1 MSVSPYEIPGR
12 VRVEEPAGG
21 WPLLRI
27 GTEAAEAELHLHG
40 AQVTG
45 FRKAGEEPLLFLS
58 RRAEFA
64 EGKAIRGGVPIVFPW
79 FGGREGMPAHGT
91 ARTTRWE
98 LEETAELDDGAVLAA
113 LRMPGT
119 GDLSVTFRVTVARTL
134 RMELSVLNTGEAPV
148 SFETCLHTYFAVGD
162 IRRTALRGL
171 RGARFIDSLTGESHI
186 DEEEEI
192 RISAETDRL
201 YQGTTAACE
210 IDDEA
215 NGRVITV
222 AKSGSRSTVVWNPW
236 VEKSR
241 RMADFGDEEY
251 LRMLCVESGNAM
263 DDAVTLAPDECAVL
277 AVEIGS
283 RGRA

>member
-12 VRVEEPAGG
+12 VRVEESAGG

-58 RRAEFA
+58 GRAEFA

-79 FGGREGMPAHGT
+79 FGGREGLPAHGT

-162 IRRTALRGL
+162 IRRTTLRGL
-171 RGARFIDSLTGESHI
+171 RGARFIDSLTGESHV

-201 YQGTTAACE
+201 YLGTTAACE

-251 LRMLCVESGNAM
+251 LRMLCVESGNVM

>member
-1 MSVSPYEIPGR
+1 MNVSPYEIPGR
-12 VRVEEPAGG
+12 VRVEESAGG

-27 GTEAAEAELHLHG
+27 GAEAAEAELHLHG

-45 FRKAGEEPLLFLS
+45 YRRRGEEPLLFLS
-58 RRAEFA
+58 GRAEFA

-79 FGGREGMPAHGT
+79 FGGREGLPAHGT
-91 ARTTRWE
+91 ARTARWE
-98 LEETAELDDGAVLAA
+98 LEETAELDDGSVLAA
-113 LRMPGT
+113 LRLPDA
-119 GDLSVTFRVTVARTL
+119 GDLSVTYRVTVGRTL
-134 RMELSVLNTGEAPV
+134 RMELSVLNTGAAPAT
-148 SFETCLHTYFAVGD
+148 FESCLHTYFAVGD

-171 RGARFIDSLTGESHI
+171 RGAEFIDSLTGERHV
-186 DEEEEI
+186 DGEEEI
-192 RISAETDRL
+192 RVSAETDRL

-251 LRMLCVESGNAM
+251 LRMLCVESGNVA

-277 AVEIGS
+277 AVELVT
-283 RGRA
+283 RARD